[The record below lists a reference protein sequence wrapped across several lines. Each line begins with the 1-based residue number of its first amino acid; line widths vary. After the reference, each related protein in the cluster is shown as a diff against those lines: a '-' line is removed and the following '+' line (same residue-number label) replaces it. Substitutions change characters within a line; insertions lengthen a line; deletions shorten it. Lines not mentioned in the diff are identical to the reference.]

1 MRLRNILCKKTKLII
16 NNNTF
21 LLKILGN
28 FAFLHSWACLC
39 KGKNENQNLSV
50 IQSENAN
57 EVKFLTGLWDFPREI
72 STASGRLPM
81 PFGGWG
87 LSVEWKAGSASRL
100 CLPWDC
106 GPAGHWIPVKD
117 FGELWEHYHPGTGV
131 MQDAPRKWSS
141 FSGAAHIVPLYPASE
156 WGPCTEN
163 EAGGGSLWRRRARS
177 VLPASGMVIPL
188 LRTLQGNLEG
198 KLSYTS
204 PPLPDNLKSVC
215 VCVCVCVCVERAHT
229 RKPSTS
235 WQLKKCVCVCVCVAR
250 AHTISH
256 SSVLKRFS
264 LPCFALYLDPI
275 WKVKQLKCF
284 HLGGHHLKKMNSD
297 L

>member
-131 MQDAPRKWSS
+131 MQDAPRKRSS
-141 FSGAAHIVPLYPASE
+141 FSGAAHIVPLDPASE

-215 VCVCVCVCVERAHT
+215 VCVCV
-229 RKPSTS
+229 
-235 WQLKKCVCVCVCVAR
+235 AR

-256 SSVLKRFS
+256 SSVLPWATEVWSYPAILQLGNPSFGTSWQVMLQVRTLPSAFQGLEGGSGS
-264 LPCFALYLDPI
+264 L
-275 WKVKQLKCF
+275 
-284 HLGGHHLKKMNSD
+284 
-297 L
+297 